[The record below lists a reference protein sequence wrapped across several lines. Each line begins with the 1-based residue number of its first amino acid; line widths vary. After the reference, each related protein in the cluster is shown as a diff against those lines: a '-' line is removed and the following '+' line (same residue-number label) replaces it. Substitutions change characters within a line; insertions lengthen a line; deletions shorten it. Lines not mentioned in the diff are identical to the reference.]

1 MSTWEQML
9 DELVR
14 ERGPALVRYAYL
26 FTSNRTAAEDLVQD
40 ALTRCFSRDR
50 TCPDGARAEG
60 YVRRAIVTTYIDG
73 YRKRRRLELSHH
85 LMASRESLP
94 AAQDDVA
101 EQVDVRAALDRLSP
115 RERAC
120 LVLHYYEDLGVAQ
133 IADELGCSVGAVKR
147 YLSEA
152 RASFEQAL
160 GRPGTPDDRLS
171 SPTRKGADR

>member
-1 MSTWEQML
+1 MTEQARL
-9 DELVR
+9 PFGGDWTEEKLRAVR
-14 ERGPALVRYAYL
+14 AYL
-26 FTSNRTAAEDLVQD
+26 AA
-40 ALTRCFSRDR
+40 
-50 TCPDGARAEG
+50 
-60 YVRRAIVTTYIDG
+60 YVNVMKNQSFVTTYIDG
-73 YRKRRRLELSHH
+73 YRKRRRLELSRH

-101 EQVDVRAALDRLSP
+101 EQVDVRAALDQLSP

-133 IADELGCSVGAVKR
+133 IADQLGCSVGAVKR

-160 GRPGTPDDRLS
+160 GRPGAPDDHLT
-171 SPTRKGADR
+171 SPTPKGAHR

>member
-73 YRKRRRLELSHH
+73 YRKRRRLELSRH

-101 EQVDVRAALDRLSP
+101 EQVDVRAGGARP
-115 RERAC
+115 
-120 LVLHYYEDLGVAQ
+120 AQ
-133 IADELGCSVGAVKR
+133 PP
-147 YLSEA
+147 
-152 RASFEQAL
+152 RASLSRPAL
-160 GRPGTPDDRLS
+160 LRRPRGR
-171 SPTRKGADR
+171 ADRRPARLQRRRGEAVSQRGACVLRAGARPPRHP